1 LLAIR
6 PAIEIPFEEW
16 LVPTLNSAL
25 PNLTVY
31 QASLLHRSDPIPVSN
46 SMASNNNCSTGW
58 SVEGYFFSH
67 ESEVPLSSYPLVAG
81 ITSRTDKSII
91 PYGEIFTIPTLP
103 SPWNNKTFMALD
115 SGNDITG
122 KQVIIYTGIGS
133 TAENETMKITGIE
146 NILCIHEQSP
156 TDGSTITT
164 GNISIGDPL
173 YDQFDSYIINAS
185 NHYGIADKLIVKS
198 LIMQES
204 HFDMF
209 LISSDS
215 PCGVPDG
222 WTDKESKSFGLTQVT
237 PACGEV
243 GGSRPNLTTDKN
255 SPNWATSLF
264 NPEFNINQG
273 VSELSRNLFLL
284 KSKFPECSNEQY
296 MLMALG
302 AYNSG
307 VDSIERCDSWNDRAD
322 NYITNVTERYRT
334 LSQMVNDLQ
343 PN

>member
-1 LLAIR
+1 MKHIVTIIMLSILSTAVWLVIR
-6 PAIEIPFEEW
+6 PAIEVTFEEE
-16 LVPTLNSAL
+16 LSVPNTNLTLN
-25 PNLTVY
+25 LTLY
-31 QASLLHRSDPIPVSN
+31 QESTLKSDLI
-46 SMASNNNCSTGW
+46 AT
-58 SVEGYFFSH
+58 
-67 ESEVPLSSYPLVAG
+67 
-81 ITSRTDKSII
+81 
-91 PYGEIFTIPTLP
+91 
-103 SPWNNKTFMALD
+103 
-115 SGNDITG
+115 
-122 KQVIIYTGIGS
+122 
-133 TAENETMKITGIE
+133 
-146 NILCIHEQSP
+146 
-156 TDGSTITT
+156 
-164 GNISIGDPL
+164 GDPA

-185 NHYGIADKLIVKS
+185 NHYSIADKLMVKS

-273 VSELSRNLFLL
+273 VKEVSRNLFLM

-296 MLMALG
+296 TLMALG

-307 VDSIERCDSWNDRAD
+307 VDAIEGCDSWNDRAD
-322 NYITNVTERYRT
+322 DYITNVTERYRT
-334 LSQMVNDLQ
+334 LSQMVNTLQ